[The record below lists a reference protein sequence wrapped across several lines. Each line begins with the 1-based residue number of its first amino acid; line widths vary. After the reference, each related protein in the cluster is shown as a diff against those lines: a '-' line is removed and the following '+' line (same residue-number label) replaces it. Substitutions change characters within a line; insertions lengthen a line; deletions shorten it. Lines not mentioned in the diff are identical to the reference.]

1 MLREV
6 TVAQRAGGRRL
17 SVSAPIAAADIATS
31 TAVKLSTCGYWKGAL
46 LQSAELLG
54 KLMGSR
60 FSALPS

>member
-1 MLREV
+1 MSNL
-6 TVAQRAGGRRL
+6 TFIIGR
-17 SVSAPIAAADIATS
+17 IAAR
-31 TAVKLSTCGYWKGAL
+31 TAVKLSTCGYWKGDL

>member
-46 LQSAELLG
+46 LQSAELIG
-54 KLMGSR
+54 KS
-60 FSALPS
+60 